1 MSEKIIQSTGL
12 YKTFPRKGGAAQTA
26 THYCPGCGHG
36 VLTKLIGEAMH
47 DLEIQ
52 DRAVMISPVGCAV
65 FAYYYFDCGNI
76 QVPHGRAPAVAT
88 GVSRA
93 TDNIVISYQGD
104 GDLASIGLNET
115 LQAAN
120 RGEKLAVFF
129 VNNTVY
135 GMTGGQMA
143 PTTLVGEKTVTCPDG
158 RDPMTQGYPLH
169 MCELISNLKAP
180 VFVERVALTDPV
192 HIRKARTAIRKALQ
206 IQKEGKGYTFVE
218 VLCACP
224 TNLGMSTE
232 KTNEWINEVMAKE
245 FPVQNFRDNTAEAP
259 VVERAVSDFS
269 TEALDKIFDI
279 AEKSDLIEAPAA
291 GQDVQVKIA
300 GFGGQGVLS
309 LGIML
314 TQASMAVGRETSWY
328 PSYGPEQRGGTSNC
342 SVTISDEPIGSPV
355 VYHPD
360 LLVALNRPSLER
372 FKNDVKKG
380 GVILYDAIMGEV
392 EMPEG
397 VRGIAIPAQQLA
409 DEGGNS
415 RGANTVMFSAICSL
429 GITRLPAQAFE
440 HALNQSF
447 AKKPKLIPMNAALFK
462 YVQEWMA
469 KNN

>member
-1 MSEKIIQSTGL
+1 
-12 YKTFPRKGGAAQTA
+12 
-26 THYCPGCGHG
+26 
-36 VLTKLIGEAMH
+36 
-47 DLEIQ
+47 
-52 DRAVMISPVGCAV
+52 
-65 FAYYYFDCGNI
+65 
-76 QVPHGRAPAVAT
+76 
-88 GVSRA
+88 
-93 TDNIVISYQGD
+93 
-104 GDLASIGLNET
+104 
-115 LQAAN
+115 
-120 RGEKLAVFF
+120 
-129 VNNTVY
+129 
-135 GMTGGQMA
+135 
-143 PTTLVGEKTVTCPDG
+143 
-158 RDPMTQGYPLH
+158 
-169 MCELISNLKAP
+169 
-180 VFVERVALTDPV
+180 
-192 HIRKARTAIRKALQ
+192 
-206 IQKEGKGYTFVE
+206 
-218 VLCACP
+218 
-224 TNLGMSTE
+224 STE